1 MTFERPGVRSPARRT
16 HSNFERLTMNEVTD
30 ATFTDEVLMSQ
41 TPVLVDFWAE
51 WCGPCLRVEPVL
63 KEIASEMGDKVK
75 IVKMDIDSNPNTA
88 RDYRVMS
95 VPTITVFKGGEPV
108 TSVAGA
114 HPKSTLVRLIEGVL

>member
-1 MTFERPGVRSPARRT
+1 
-16 HSNFERLTMNEVTD
+16 MNEVTD
-30 ATFTDEVLMSQ
+30 ATFTDEVLMSS

-63 KEIASEMGDKVK
+63 KELANEMGDKVK

-88 RDYRVMS
+88 RDYQVMS
-95 VPTITVFKGGEPV
+95 VPTLTVFKGGKPV

-114 HPKSTLVRLIEGVL
+114 HPKSTLARLVEEAL

>member
-1 MTFERPGVRSPARRT
+1 MRATATRKVE
-16 HSNFERLTMNEVTD
+16 MDEVTD

-63 KEIASEMGDKVK
+63 KELAREMGDKVK

-88 RDYRVMS
+88 RDYQIMS
-95 VPTITVFKGGEPV
+95 VPTLTVFKGGKPV
-108 TSVAGA
+108 TSVSGA
-114 HPKSTLVRLIEGVL
+114 HPKSTLARMIEEAL

>member
-1 MTFERPGVRSPARRT
+1 
-16 HSNFERLTMNEVTD
+16 MNEVTD
-30 ATFTDEVLMSQ
+30 ATFSDEVLSSQ

-63 KEIASEMGDKVK
+63 KEIAQEMGDKVK

-95 VPTITVFKGGEPV
+95 VPTLTVFKGGAPV

-114 HPKSTLVRLIEGVL
+114 HPKSTLIRLLEDVL